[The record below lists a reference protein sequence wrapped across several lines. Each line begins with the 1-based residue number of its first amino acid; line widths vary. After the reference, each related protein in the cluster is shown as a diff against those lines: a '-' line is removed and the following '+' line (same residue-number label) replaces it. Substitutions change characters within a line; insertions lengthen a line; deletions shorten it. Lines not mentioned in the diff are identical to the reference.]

1 MTTTVNTT
9 ATTGSSGTSGTSG
22 TSAAAS
28 DSIASNGSLSS
39 LFTTLLVA
47 QIKNQDPLS
56 PQDPSQFVSQLT
68 QLSQVESMQKLTSQ
82 GQTNTSMLASLQ
94 LMTLG
99 AQVGSTLQAA
109 VSQVQLSGT
118 PVELRYTLDS
128 SSPANTLVVT
138 GSDGKERRID
148 LGAQGK
154 GEQSYTLDPAKL
166 GLADGQYSFKF
177 EAGDKRSVAV
187 EAVARLDGVRLSAD
201 GNVMLQLA
209 GLGEVSS
216 QSITQFKGRAAS

>member
-1 MTTTVNTT
+1 MTTSVNNNP
-9 ATTGSSGTSGTSG
+9 TGS
-22 TSAAAS
+22 AAS
-28 DSIASNGSLSS
+28 SSGAIAGNGDSAGLSS

-82 GQTNTSMLASLQ
+82 GQTNASMLASLQ

-109 VSQVQLSGT
+109 VSQVTLQGD

-128 SSPANTLVVT
+128 SSPANTLVLT
-138 GSDGKERRID
+138 AGDGTETRID
-148 LGAQGK
+148 LGSLGK
-154 GEQSYTLDPAKL
+154 GEHGYTLDPAKL
-166 GLADGQYSFKF
+166 GLRDGQYSLKF
-177 EAGDKRSVAV
+177 EAKDKRDVSL
-187 EAVARLDGVRLSAD
+187 ETVARLDGVRLSAD
-201 GNVMLQLA
+201 GSVMLQLA
-209 GLGEVSS
+209 GVGEVGS
-216 QSITQFKGRAAS
+216 QAITQFKGRAAS

>member
-1 MTTTVNTT
+1 MSTAVTNTT
-9 ATTGSSGTSGTSG
+9 SSSTSTSGN
-22 TSAAAS
+22 
-28 DSIASNGSLSS
+28 SIAGNGELSS

-68 QLSQVESMQKLTSQ
+68 QLSQVESMQQLTSQ

-109 VSQVQLSGT
+109 VSSVSLSGQ
-118 PVELRYTLDS
+118 PVELRFNLDS
-128 SSPANTLVVT
+128 SSTANTLVVT
-138 GSDGKERRID
+138 GSDGRAQRVD
-148 LGAQGK
+148 LGSMSR

-166 GLADGQYSFKF
+166 GLANGTY
-177 EAGDKRSVAV
+177 SVAV
-187 EAVARLDGVRLSAD
+187 ETQNKQSVTVETLARLDGVRLSAD

-209 GLGEVSS
+209 GVGEVTS
-216 QSITQFKGRAAS
+216 QAITQFKGRSGN

>member
-1 MTTTVNTT
+1 MST
-9 ATTGSSGTSGTSG
+9 AVTNNGSATGAST
-22 TSAAAS
+22 AS

-82 GQTNTSMLASLQ
+82 GQASASMLASLQ

-99 AQVGSTLQAA
+99 AQVGSQLQAG
-109 VSQVQLSGT
+109 VDSVQLDGQ
-118 PVELRYTLDS
+118 PVQLRFSLDS
-128 SSPANTLVVT
+128 SSNANTLVIT
-138 GSDGKERRID
+138 GSDGRAQRIE
-148 LGAQGK
+148 LGGYGA

-166 GLADGQYSFKF
+166 GLGDGRYSLQI
-177 EAGDKRSVAV
+177 EAASKQAVTV
-187 EAVARLDGVRLSAD
+187 EALATLKGVRLAGD
-201 GNVMLQLA
+201 GSVMLQLD
-209 GLGEVSS
+209 GLGEVNSLA
-216 QSITQFKGRAAS
+216 ITQFKGRHAAQS

>member
-1 MTTTVNTT
+1 MSTAVTNTT
-9 ATTGSSGTSGTSG
+9 SSSTSSTGTGI
-22 TSAAAS
+22 AA
-28 DSIASNGSLSS
+28 NGDLSS

-68 QLSQVESMQKLTSQ
+68 QLSQVESMQQLTSQ

-109 VSQVQLSGT
+109 VSSVSLSGQ
-118 PVELRYTLDS
+118 PVDLRFTLDAS
-128 SSPANTLVVT
+128 SRGNTLVIT
-138 GSDGKERRID
+138 GSDGRAQRVE
-148 LGAQGK
+148 LGSLGK
-154 GEQSYTLDPAKL
+154 GEQAYTLDPAKL
-166 GLADGQYSFKF
+166 GLGNGTYSLSIETQNKQ
-177 EAGDKRSVAV
+177 SVSV
-187 EAVARLDGVRLSAD
+187 ETLARLDGVRLSAD

-209 GLGEVSS
+209 GVGEVTS
-216 QSITQFKGRAAS
+216 QSITQFKGRVGS

>member
-1 MTTTVNTT
+1 MTTTVNNNTSS
-9 ATTGSSGTSGTSG
+9 GSSTST
-22 TSAAAS
+22 
-28 DSIASNGSLSS
+28 DNIASNGSLSN

-82 GQTNTSMLASLQ
+82 GQTNASMLASLQ

-138 GSDGKERRID
+138 GSDGKEQRID

-154 GEQSYTLDPAKL
+154 GEQRFALDPAKL
-166 GLADGQYSFKF
+166 GLGDGQYTLKF

-187 EAVARLDGVRLSAD
+187 EAVARLNGVRLSAD
-201 GNVMLQLA
+201 GNVMLQMA

-216 QSITQFKGRAAS
+216 QAITQFKGRATS

>member
-1 MTTTVNTT
+1 MSTAVTNTPSSSSPS
-9 ATTGSSGTSGTSG
+9 GSGNN
-22 TSAAAS
+22 
-28 DSIASNGSLSS
+28 IAGNGELSS

-47 QIKNQDPLS
+47 QIKNQDPLA

-68 QLSQVESMQKLTSQ
+68 QLSQVESMQQLTSQ

-109 VSQVQLSGT
+109 VSSVSLSGQ
-118 PVELRYTLDS
+118 PVELRFTLDS
-128 SSPANTLVVT
+128 SSTANTLVLT
-138 GSDGKERRID
+138 GSDGRAQRVD
-148 LGAQGK
+148 LGSMSR

-166 GLADGQYSFKF
+166 GLGNGSY
-177 EAGDKRSVAV
+177 SVAV
-187 EAVARLDGVRLSAD
+187 ETQNKQSVTVETQARLDGVRLSAD

-209 GLGEVSS
+209 GVGEVTS
-216 QSITQFKGRAAS
+216 QAITQFKGRSGS

>member
-1 MTTTVNTT
+1 MSTAVTNTT
-9 ATTGSSGTSGTSG
+9 SSSSSTSGN
-22 TSAAAS
+22 
-28 DSIASNGSLSS
+28 SIAGNGELSS

-68 QLSQVESMQKLTSQ
+68 QLSQVESMQQLTSQ

-99 AQVGSTLQAA
+99 AQVGSTVQAA
-109 VSQVQLSGT
+109 VSSVSLSGQ
-118 PVELRYTLDS
+118 PVELRFNLDS
-128 SSPANTLVVT
+128 SSTANTLVVT
-138 GSDGKERRID
+138 GSDGRAQRLD
-148 LGAQGK
+148 LGSMSR

-166 GLADGQYSFKF
+166 GLANGSY
-177 EAGDKRSVAV
+177 SVAV
-187 EAVARLDGVRLSAD
+187 ETQNKQSVTVETLARLDGVRLSAD

-209 GLGEVSS
+209 GVGEVTS
-216 QSITQFKGRAAS
+216 QAITQFKGRSGN

>member
-1 MTTTVNTT
+1 MTTSVNNN
-9 ATTGSSGTSGTSG
+9 SSGNGTSSS
-22 TSAAAS
+22 SAIAGNG
-28 DSIASNGSLSS
+28 DSGGLSN

-82 GQTNTSMLASLQ
+82 GQTNASMLASLQ

-99 AQVGSTLQAA
+99 AQVGSTLQAT
-109 VSQVQLSGT
+109 VSQVQLQGD

-138 GSDGKERRID
+138 AGDGTEQRID
-148 LGAQGK
+148 LGSLGK
-154 GEQSYTLDPAKL
+154 GEHGYTLDPAKL
-166 GLADGQYSFKF
+166 GLRDGQYSLKF
-177 EAGDKRSVAV
+177 EAKDKREVSL
-187 EAVARLDGVRLSAD
+187 ETVARLDGVRLSAD
-201 GNVMLQLA
+201 GGVMLQLA
-209 GLGEVSS
+209 GVGEVTS
-216 QSITQFKGRAAS
+216 QAITQFKGRAAS

>member
-1 MTTTVNTT
+1 MTTTVNNN
-9 ATTGSSGTSGTSG
+9 TGSSSSTS
-22 TSAAAS
+22 S

-82 GQTNTSMLASLQ
+82 GTTNTSMLASLQ

-109 VSQVQLSGT
+109 VSQVQLSGS

-128 SSPANTLVVT
+128 SSPSNTLVVT
-138 GSDGKERRID
+138 GSDGREQRID

-154 GEQSYTLDPAKL
+154 GEQSYQLDPAKL
-166 GLADGQYSFKF
+166 GLTDGQYTLKF
-177 EAGDKRSVAV
+177 EAGDKRAVSV

>member
-1 MTTTVNTT
+1 MTTTVNNNTSS
-9 ATTGSSGTSGTSG
+9 GSSTST
-22 TSAAAS
+22 
-28 DSIASNGSLSS
+28 DNIASNGSLSN

-82 GQTNTSMLASLQ
+82 GQTNASMLASLQ

-138 GSDGKERRID
+138 GSDGKEQRID

-154 GEQSYTLDPAKL
+154 GEQRFTLDPAKL
-166 GLADGQYSFKF
+166 GLGDGQYTLKF

-187 EAVARLDGVRLSAD
+187 EAVARLNGVRLSAD
-201 GNVMLQLA
+201 GNVMLQMA

-216 QSITQFKGRAAS
+216 QAITQFKGRATS